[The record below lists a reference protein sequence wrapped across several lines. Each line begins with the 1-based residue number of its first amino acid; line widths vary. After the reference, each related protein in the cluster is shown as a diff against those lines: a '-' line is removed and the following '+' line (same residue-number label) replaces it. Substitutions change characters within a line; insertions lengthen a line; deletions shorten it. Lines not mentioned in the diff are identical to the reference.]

1 MSLVGGYSMP
11 QSYGH
16 TAMGGATPSP
26 EALYSPYYSHPS
38 PPAQALYPGW
48 GYSTSGYSSG
58 FPPEVAVA
66 CPEYGV
72 SAGFVVGPGSP
83 HDLGGDYTIEMVDG
97 CGRVVKRRSSANKK
111 ERRRTQSINNAF
123 AELRECIP
131 NVPADTKLS
140 KIKTLRLATSYIAY
154 LMDVLH
160 GDDGAAPAPPPPGP
174 FPPTQPHQPHQTPQV
189 AAAPH
194 QVPPTTVVS
203 SSTQSPENDKVSP
216 GVRESLCYSDRG
228 AATPPQETPE
238 AWKARGSPPDVE
250 VGRGRPQVLKRVAA
264 AL

>member
-16 TAMGGATPSP
+16 TAMAATPSP

-38 PPAQALYPGW
+38 PPGQALYPGW
-48 GYSTSGYSSG
+48 GYTPAGYSPGYSS
-58 FPPEVAVA
+58 EVGMS
-66 CPEYGV
+66 CPEFGV
-72 SAGFVVGPGSP
+72 SGGFVVGPGSP

-154 LMDVLH
+154 LMEVLH
-160 GDDGAAPAPPPPGP
+160 AEDSHPAPPPPQP
-174 FPPTQPHQPHQTPQV
+174 FRADLPPRPRANPAAHDDKQVTPPNPPPT
-189 AAAPH
+189 
-194 QVPPTTVVS
+194 
-203 SSTQSPENDKVSP
+203 
-216 GVRESLCYSDRG
+216 
-228 AATPPQETPE
+228 
-238 AWKARGSPPDVE
+238 SPPPAPSAS
-250 VGRGRPQVLKRVAA
+250 VGRTGGAGGVGQD
-264 AL
+264 

>member
-16 TAMGGATPSP
+16 AAMGATPSP

-38 PPAQALYPGW
+38 PPGQALYPGW
-48 GYSTSGYSSG
+48 GYTPAGYSPGYSS
-58 FPPEVAVA
+58 EVAVA

-72 SAGFVVGPGSP
+72 SGGFVVGPGSP

-131 NVPADTKLS
+131 NVPSDTKLS

-154 LMDVLH
+154 LMEVLH
-160 GDDGAAPAPPPPGP
+160 AEDAQPAPPPEP
-174 FPPTQPHQPHQTPQV
+174 FRADLPPRPRTN
-189 AAAPH
+189 
-194 QVPPTTVVS
+194 PTT
-203 SSTQSPENDKVSP
+203 QQPAHHDKVS
-216 GVRESLCYSDRG
+216 VTVS
-228 AATPPQETPE
+228 
-238 AWKARGSPPDVE
+238 V
-250 VGRGRPQVLKRVAA
+250 
-264 AL
+264 

>member
-16 TAMGGATPSP
+16 AAMGGTAPSP

-48 GYSTSGYSSG
+48 GYSASGYSSG

-154 LMDVLH
+154 LMEVLH
-160 GDDGAAPAPPPPGP
+160 GDDGGAAPAPPPPPGP
-174 FPPTQPHQPHQTPQV
+174 FPPAAAAAAAAAVAAHQQAATNT
-189 AAAPH
+189 AAPH
-194 QVPPTTVVS
+194 QAPSSTVVAA
-203 SSTQSPENDKVSP
+203 STQSPDNDKV
-216 GVRESLCYSDRG
+216 
-228 AATPPQETPE
+228 TPPPTATSPE
-238 AWKARGSPPDVE
+238 PK
-250 VGRGRPQVLKRVAA
+250 RGRTGWPQEVWAQELKK
-264 AL
+264 